1 MFQHHPKLFLS
12 EVCQW
17 SHSVLG
23 NAKAVSALIEQKA
36 RRRPNLQSYDFAQL
50 YMYSVYSLTAA
61 NKRTSLNSFSDSFV
75 CFCDPYGS
83 PLH

>member
-1 MFQHHPKLFLS
+1 MIIAASQGLTLRGFSMFQHHPKLFLS

-50 YMYSVYSLTAA
+50 YMYSLYSS
-61 NKRTSLNSFSDSFV
+61 K
-75 CFCDPYGS
+75 
-83 PLH
+83 